1 MVIRTAKFV
10 ASYPRVEKAPISN
23 KPEYAFIGRSNVGK
37 SSLINMLTCTKALA
51 KVSQTPG
58 KTQLINHFL
67 INEEW
72 NLVDLPGYGYAKVSK
87 SDRKAFSDIITNYII
102 KRENLYLL
110 FLLIDS
116 RLEPQQID
124 IDFVNWLGAQQIPFA
139 LVFTK
144 TDKVS
149 SGALQS
155 NMDAFSAE
163 MLNTWEE
170 LPQMFTSSAVT
181 RTGREEIL
189 RYIEEINKNTKINQ
203 LESAEKIW

>member
-10 ASYPRVEKAPISN
+10 SSYPRVEKAPMSN
-23 KPEYAFIGRSNVGK
+23 KPEYSFIGRSNVGK

-87 SDRKAFSDIITNYII
+87 SDRKAFSDIITNYIL

-110 FLLIDS
+110 FVLIDS

-124 IDFVNWLGAQQIPFA
+124 IDFVNWLGEHQIPFE

-149 SGALQS
+149 SGALQA

>member
-72 NLVDLPGYGYAKVSK
+72 NLVDLPVYGYAKVSK
-87 SDRKAFSDIITNYII
+87 SDRKAFSDIITNYIL

-110 FLLIDS
+110 FVLIDS

-124 IDFVNWLGAQQIPFA
+124 IDFVNWLGEHQIPFA

-149 SGALQS
+149 SGALQA
-155 NMDAFSAE
+155 NMDAFAAE